1 MFKALFK
8 RHSSGIMVSS
18 TGAVFVPARH
28 GLKAH
33 WSYGSGA
40 KWKHVKIKG
49 ICYLVHRLVG
59 ETFIPNPQNL
69 PQWDHIDR
77 DPSNNVWYNL
87 RPVTAQMNR
96 CNTDNYDAC
105 FAKYG
110 IHSSDDRSEY
120 QRRYRNTPEGRA
132 RIKEYN
138 KRAKDK
144 KTLNSEVPLC
154 A

>member
-1 MFKALFK
+1 MFKSLFK
-8 RHSSGIMVSS
+8 RHSSGLMVSS
-18 TGAVFVPARH
+18 TGAVFVPARR

-40 KWKHVKIKG
+40 KWKRVKING
-49 ICYLVHRLVG
+49 ISYFVHRLVG

-69 PQWDHIDR
+69 PTWDHIDR
-77 DPSNNVWYNL
+77 DPTNNSMFNL
-87 RPVTAQMNR
+87 RPADMVMQMH
-96 CNTDNYDAC
+96 NTSSYYRC

-110 IHSSDDRSEY
+110 VHSDEDRNEY

-138 KRAKDK
+138 KRARAKRK
-144 KTLNSEVPLC
+144 MKEV
-154 A
+154 